1 MSNKTFLIKH
11 GIALIFFKILKQ
23 TFRGGI
29 IGISKEQKSVNLIKY
44 FVIGSLK
51 TVAEN
56 HLAQLAS
63 GLKKRGWD
71 VEIYLL
77 SPYVEVEASI

>member
-1 MSNKTFLIKH
+1 M
-11 GIALIFFKILKQ
+11 KQ

-29 IGISKEQKSVNLIKY
+29 IGIISKRAKISKFNKIL

-51 TVAEN
+51 TGGAEN

-77 SPYVEVEASI
+77 SPYVEVDAKYLDKCSY